1 VLKYFYLNRVLF
13 LVGMTARK
21 APYGDDIYIGYH
33 SIKTAASCLFNWNHL
48 FRMIWGE
55 VDASATIYIPGYG
68 IC

>member
-1 VLKYFYLNRVLF
+1 VFF
-13 LVGMTARK
+13 SIVGMTACDP
-21 APYGDDIYIGYH
+21 PYGAIGYH